1 MRPRRTM
8 RSAGSVALVERAYA
22 LARRA
27 PRRAGSS
34 LLLVPAGL
42 WYVVFFLAPLAY
54 MVVISFGEN
63 PPYGGAPALGFH
75 LDSYKLLADPLYV
88 NVFVVTLRMALIG
101 TLACLLVGYPLA
113 YFMATRAG
121 RYKTTFL
128 LLIIVPFWTSFLIRT
143 YAWET
148 ILDSD
153 GVLSNVLRAVGLLHA
168 PLDVLYTPWAIFIG
182 IVYNYLPLMIF
193 PLYVALE
200 RMDKRLI
207 EASKDLG
214 AGRFATF
221 WYVTLPVTL
230 PGVVTGCLLVF
241 IPLTGE
247 YLIPAILG
255 GSKNLFMGN
264 LIGEQFLGL
273 GAGTNWPFGAALG
286 VTVVV
291 LLLALVYIYLRV
303 FRRIQSIPG
312 QEG

>member
-1 MRPRRTM
+1 M
-8 RSAGSVALVERAYA
+8 
-22 LARRA
+22 
-27 PRRAGSS
+27 RAGVKLTPVDRGYIALQRLPRWGQS
-34 LLLVPAGL
+34 LLLLAPAVI
-42 WYVVFFLAPLAY
+42 WYGIFFLAPLIN
-54 MVVISFGEN
+54 MVVISFGESSG
-63 PPYGGAPALGFH
+63 YGGPPALGFH
-75 LDSYKLLADPLYV
+75 LDSYRQLLNPLYLK
-88 NVFVVTLRMALIG
+88 VFGTTLRMAFLG
-101 TLACLLVGYPLA
+101 TVACLVVGYPLA
-113 YFMATRAG
+113 YFLATRAG
-121 RYKTTFL
+121 RHKTTLL

-153 GVLSNVLRAVGLLHA
+153 GVLSNILQSLGITHGSLN
-168 PLDVLYTPWAIFIG
+168 VLYTPTAIFIG

-200 RMDKRLI
+200 RLDKRLV

-214 AGRFATF
+214 AGRIATF
-221 WYVTLPVTL
+221 WRVTLPLTL

-264 LIGEQFLGL
+264 LIGEQFQGQ
-273 GAGTNWPFGAALG
+273 GASSDWPFGAALG

-291 LLLALVYIYLRV
+291 LLLIIVNMYLLA
-303 FRRIQSIPG
+303 FRRVQSVPG
-312 QEG
+312 QVE

>member
-1 MRPRRTM
+1 M
-8 RSAGSVALVERAYA
+8 
-22 LARRA
+22 
-27 PRRAGSS
+27 RAGVKLTPVDRVYTALQRLPRWGRS
-34 LLLVPAGL
+34 LLLLAPAVI
-42 WYVVFFLAPLAY
+42 WYGVFFLAPLIN
-54 MVVISFGEN
+54 MVVISFGESSG
-63 PPYGGAPALGFH
+63 YGGPPALGFH
-75 LDSYKLLADPLYV
+75 LDSYQQMLNPLYLK
-88 NVFVVTLRMALIG
+88 VFGTTLRMAFLG
-101 TLACLLVGYPLA
+101 TVACLVVGYPLA
-113 YFMATRAG
+113 YFLATRAG
-121 RYKTTFL
+121 RHKTTLL

-153 GVLSNVLRAVGLLHA
+153 GVLSNILRSLGITHGSLN
-168 PLDVLYTPWAIFIG
+168 VLYTPTAIFIG

-200 RMDKRLI
+200 RLDKRLV

-214 AGRFATF
+214 AGRLATF
-221 WYVTLPVTL
+221 WHVTLPLTL

-264 LIGEQFLGL
+264 LIGEQFQGQ
-273 GAGTNWPFGAALG
+273 GASSDWPFGAALG

-291 LLLALVYIYLRV
+291 LLLIVVNIYLLA
-303 FRRIQSIPG
+303 FRRVQSVPG
-312 QEG
+312 QTE

>member
-1 MRPRRTM
+1 M
-8 RSAGSVALVERAYA
+8 
-22 LARRA
+22 
-27 PRRAGSS
+27 RAGVKLTPVDRGYIALQRLPRWGQS
-34 LLLVPAGL
+34 LLLLAPAVI
-42 WYVVFFLAPLAY
+42 WYGIFFLAPLIN
-54 MVVISFGEN
+54 MVVISFGESSG
-63 PPYGGAPALGFH
+63 YGGPPALGFH
-75 LDSYKLLADPLYV
+75 LDSYRQLLNPLYLK
-88 NVFVVTLRMALIG
+88 VFGTTLRMAFLG
-101 TLACLLVGYPLA
+101 TAACLVVGYPLA
-113 YFMATRAG
+113 YFLATRAG
-121 RYKTTFL
+121 RHKTTLL

-153 GVLSNVLRAVGLLHA
+153 GVLSNILQSLGITHGSLN
-168 PLDVLYTPWAIFIG
+168 VLYTPTAIFIG

-200 RMDKRLI
+200 RLDKRLV

-214 AGRFATF
+214 AGRIATF
-221 WYVTLPVTL
+221 WRVTLPLTL

-264 LIGEQFLGL
+264 LIGEQFQGQ
-273 GAGTNWPFGAALG
+273 GASSDWPFGAALG

-291 LLLALVYIYLRV
+291 LLLIIVNMYLLA
-303 FRRIQSIPG
+303 FRRVQSVPG
-312 QEG
+312 QVE

>member
-1 MRPRRTM
+1 MSAARSTSAIQRATLTLRRLPPW
-8 RSAGSVALVERAYA
+8 AG
-22 LARRA
+22 
-27 PRRAGSS
+27 S
-34 LLLVPAGL
+34 LLLVAPAVL
-42 WYVVFFLAPLAY
+42 WYAIFFLAPLVY
-54 MVVISFGEN
+54 MIIISFAESSG
-63 PPYGGAPALGFH
+63 YGGPPTLGFH
-75 LDSYKLLADPLYV
+75 LDSYKELTNPLYV
-88 NVFVVTLRMALIG
+88 KVFAQTLRMALLG

-113 YFMATRAG
+113 YFLATRAT
-121 RYKTTFL
+121 RHRTTLL

-153 GVLSNVLRAVGLLHA
+153 GVLSNLLQAVGLSHG
-168 PLDVLYTPWAIFIG
+168 PLNVLYTPTAIFVG
-182 IVYNYLPLMIF
+182 VLYNYLPLMIF

-200 RMDKRLI
+200 RLDKRLV

-214 AGRFATF
+214 AGRISTF
-221 WYVTLPVTL
+221 WQVTLPLTL

-264 LIGEQFLGL
+264 LIGEQFQGQ
-273 GAGTNWPFGAALG
+273 GASSDWPFGAALG

-291 LLLALVYIYLRV
+291 LLLALVNIYLLV
-303 FRRIQSIPG
+303 FRRIQAVPG
-312 QEG
+312 QTTNS